1 MSLQWKTYSWAPFN
15 LKASYIQSDSLSLE
29 IDQLDLAL
37 ISQLL
42 FETGFLSETDGTQLL
57 EYAPKGRLENLSIF
71 MPFEVGIDS
80 EFLFKSNISGVDI
93 GSVSGS
99 PAIGGLHGYIQAN
112 YSVASK
118 IGVGFAEIDSQEFK
132 INLPNIFTN
141 TWEYDNVNGRLNFRL
156 DLNEGQKLDLASSVI
171 FAESE
176 AIDGQVIFSLKDQ
189 RIEGQDREAE
199 IEIIAGAT
207 RADVAYKHLYLPDGP
222 NIKQSVRNTMDYLN
236 EAILRGDIET
246 GGVLYRGS
254 SLPGATA
261 NEKTFQSYFVL
272 SDSEIRF
279 SEEWPV
285 ITKISGI
292 VTTDDNNIDIKVASG
307 DSLGVDL
314 WNVFG
319 EIRKDE
325 SDLNWLRLTGNVA
338 GETSL
343 GLNYLQNAPLRSGLT
358 DAVSNWETRGD
369 FIADLSINVPLDG
382 LNTDAE
388 VRLDLSL
395 ESNSLI
401 IPDYSL
407 NFDKLSGP
415 IVFDTRTGLEETQ
428 LNGDLFAETV
438 NVSLGSESRDGEI
451 QKIFVSAEGSVSKEQ
466 LEGWPKQSVF
476 VKSILSRAE
485 GHFPYVADL
494 ILDQSEDK
502 TAHFLSI
509 TSDLSGVSIDLPKPL
524 SKYSPSTMP
533 LSLDFEFGDKQLVS
547 GNLGEQLNF
556 VLELDNNLGNGIVY
570 FGDDHIDLST
580 LINDKSA
587 GITILGNIDR
597 VVVKEWTDL
606 IADLDISGNQSPG
619 FGQRLALVDVIAD
632 SFEVYDQDLPSVNIR
647 VQEDSQ
653 NSLTVNLISDS
664 IQGDILIPPDN
675 SEYLKIDLD
684 YIHLRG
690 EDEQNSSGEYLEQ
703 DELYNSKISAPS
715 VNEEEEDPLLSID
728 PRLLPRLRF
737 STDEFSIGSRS
748 YGSWSF
754 SLNPNDLGAS
764 FDDLIFDFRGLRLG
778 MEGPYVDGT
787 EVDEYAARFAPS
799 FTWNFNGIE
808 HSSSL
813 TGIIYADDMA
823 NVLTSNGYAASIESE
838 DAIFFT
844 DITWPGSPAYFAGS
858 RLSGEIDLDID
869 NGRFQQGSGGQGAL
883 RLISI
888 LNFDA
893 IMRRAR
899 LSDDLVRTG
908 FAYDEIEAELTL
920 REGQVEIE
928 DRLVI
933 SGPSSLYQITG
944 ELDLREETITGEMF
958 VTLPFSDNIPW
969 LGLLTANLPLAVG
982 AYLFDQIFGNQVDS
996 LTSAV
1001 YTLSGPWE
1009 DLEPEFKQAFGS
1021 PNSSQDSAIQ

>member
-1 MSLQWKTYSWAPFN
+1 M
-15 LKASYIQSDSLSLE
+15 QS
-29 IDQLDLAL
+29 
-37 ISQLL
+37 
-42 FETGFLSETDGTQLL
+42 
-57 EYAPKGRLENLSIF
+57 
-71 MPFEVGIDS
+71 
-80 EFLFKSNISGVDI
+80 
-93 GSVSGS
+93 
-99 PAIGGLHGYIQAN
+99 
-112 YSVASK
+112 
-118 IGVGFAEIDSQEFK
+118 
-132 INLPNIFTN
+132 
-141 TWEYDNVNGRLNFRL
+141 
-156 DLNEGQKLDLASSVI
+156 
-171 FAESE
+171 
-176 AIDGQVIFSLKDQ
+176 
-189 RIEGQDREAE
+189 
-199 IEIIAGAT
+199 
-207 RADVAYKHLYLPDGP
+207 
-222 NIKQSVRNTMDYLN
+222 
-236 EAILRGDIET
+236 
-246 GGVLYRGS
+246 
-254 SLPGATA
+254 
-261 NEKTFQSYFVL
+261 
-272 SDSEIRF
+272 
-279 SEEWPV
+279 
-285 ITKISGI
+285 
-292 VTTDDNNIDIKVASG
+292 
-307 DSLGVDL
+307 
-314 WNVFG
+314 
-319 EIRKDE
+319 
-325 SDLNWLRLTGNVA
+325 
-338 GETSL
+338 
-343 GLNYLQNAPLRSGLT
+343 APLHSGLT
-358 DAVSNWETRGD
+358 DTVSNWETKGD

-438 NVSLGSESRDGEI
+438 NVSLGSESREGEI
-451 QKIFVSAEGSVSKEQ
+451 QKIFVSAEGSVSNEQ
-466 LEGWPKQSVF
+466 LEEWPKQSVF
-476 VKSILSRAE
+476 VKSILSRTE

-580 LINDKSA
+580 LINNESA
-587 GITILGNIDR
+587 GVTILGNIDR

-703 DELYNSKISAPS
+703 DELYNSKVSAPS

>member
-1 MSLQWKTYSWAPFN
+1 KSYSWAPFN
-15 LKASYIQSDSLSLE
+15 LKASYIPSNSLSLQV
-29 IDQLDLAL
+29 DQLDLAL

-42 FETGFLSETDGTQLL
+42 FESGFLSETDGPQLL
-57 EYAPKGRLENLSIF
+57 EYAPTGRLENLSIF
-71 MPFEVGIDS
+71 MPFEDGVEG
-80 EFLFKSNISGVDI
+80 EFLFKSNISSMDI

-99 PAIGGLHGYIQAN
+99 PAIGGLNGYIEAN

-118 IGVGFAEIDSQEFK
+118 VGEGFAEIDSREFR

-141 TWEYDNVNGRLNFRL
+141 TWEYDHVNGRLNFRL

-176 AIDGQVIFSLKDQ
+176 AIDGKVIFSLKDQ

-199 IEIIAGAT
+199 IELIAGAT
-207 RADVAYKHLYLPDGP
+207 RADAVYKHLYLPDGP

-285 ITKISGI
+285 ITQISGI
-292 VTTDDNNIDIKVASG
+292 VTTDDNNIDIKVDSG
-307 DSLGVDL
+307 SSLGVDL
-314 WNVFG
+314 RNVFG
-319 EIRKDE
+319 EIGKDG
-325 SDLNWLRLTGNVA
+325 SDLNWLRLAGSVA
-338 GETSL
+338 GETSV
-343 GLNYLQNAPLRSGLT
+343 GLNYLQNAPLRSGLADT
-358 DAVSNWETRGD
+358 VSNWETKGD
-369 FIADLSINVPLDG
+369 FIADLSVNVPLEG
-382 LNTDAE
+382 LNADAE

-395 ESNSLI
+395 ENNSLI

-407 NFDKLSGP
+407 NFNKLSGP

-428 LNGDLFAETV
+428 LNGDLFAQAV
-438 NVSLGSESRDGEI
+438 NVSLDSESREGEV

-466 LEGWPKQSVF
+466 LEEWPKQSVF
-476 VKSILSRAE
+476 VKSILGRAE

-494 ILDQSEDK
+494 ILDQSGDE
-502 TAHFLSI
+502 TTHFLNI

-524 SKYSPSTMP
+524 SKYSSSVMP
-533 LSLDFEFGDKQLVS
+533 LSLDFEFGDKQLIS

-556 VLELDNNLGNGIVY
+556 VLELDNNLGSGIAY

-580 LINDKSA
+580 LINNESA

-606 IADLDISGNQSPG
+606 IADLDTSGNQSPG

-653 NSLTVNLISDS
+653 NSLMVNLISDS
-664 IQGDILIPPDN
+664 IQGEILVPPDN
-675 SEYLKIDLD
+675 GEYLKIDLD
-684 YIHLRG
+684 YLRLGG
-690 EDEQNSSGEYLEQ
+690 EDEQNSSSEYLEQ
-703 DELYNSKISAPS
+703 DELYNSNISRPR

-754 SLNPNDLGAS
+754 SLNPNDQGAS

-799 FTWNFNGIE
+799 FTWNFNGVE

-823 NVLTSNGYAASIESE
+823 EVLTSNGYAASIESE

-844 DITWPGSPAYFAGS
+844 DITWAGSPAYFAGS

-1001 YTLSGPWE
+1001 YRLSGPWE

>member
-1 MSLQWKTYSWAPFN
+1 M
-15 LKASYIQSDSLSLE
+15 
-29 IDQLDLAL
+29 
-37 ISQLL
+37 
-42 FETGFLSETDGTQLL
+42 
-57 EYAPKGRLENLSIF
+57 
-71 MPFEVGIDS
+71 
-80 EFLFKSNISGVDI
+80 
-93 GSVSGS
+93 
-99 PAIGGLHGYIQAN
+99 
-112 YSVASK
+112 
-118 IGVGFAEIDSQEFK
+118 
-132 INLPNIFTN
+132 
-141 TWEYDNVNGRLNFRL
+141 
-156 DLNEGQKLDLASSVI
+156 
-171 FAESE
+171 
-176 AIDGQVIFSLKDQ
+176 
-189 RIEGQDREAE
+189 
-199 IEIIAGAT
+199 
-207 RADVAYKHLYLPDGP
+207 
-222 NIKQSVRNTMDYLN
+222 
-236 EAILRGDIET
+236 
-246 GGVLYRGS
+246 
-254 SLPGATA
+254 
-261 NEKTFQSYFVL
+261 
-272 SDSEIRF
+272 
-279 SEEWPV
+279 
-285 ITKISGI
+285 
-292 VTTDDNNIDIKVASG
+292 
-307 DSLGVDL
+307 
-314 WNVFG
+314 
-319 EIRKDE
+319 
-325 SDLNWLRLTGNVA
+325 
-338 GETSL
+338 
-343 GLNYLQNAPLRSGLT
+343 
-358 DAVSNWETRGD
+358 
-369 FIADLSINVPLDG
+369 
-382 LNTDAE
+382 
-388 VRLDLSL
+388 
-395 ESNSLI
+395 
-401 IPDYSL
+401 
-407 NFDKLSGP
+407 
-415 IVFDTRTGLEETQ
+415 
-428 LNGDLFAETV
+428 
-438 NVSLGSESRDGEI
+438 
-451 QKIFVSAEGSVSKEQ
+451 
-466 LEGWPKQSVF
+466 
-476 VKSILSRAE
+476 
-485 GHFPYVADL
+485 
-494 ILDQSEDK
+494 
-502 TAHFLSI
+502 
-509 TSDLSGVSIDLPKPL
+509 
-524 SKYSPSTMP
+524 
-533 LSLDFEFGDKQLVS
+533 
-547 GNLGEQLNF
+547 
-556 VLELDNNLGNGIVY
+556 
-570 FGDDHIDLST
+570 
-580 LINDKSA
+580 
-587 GITILGNIDR
+587 
-597 VVVKEWTDL
+597 
-606 IADLDISGNQSPG
+606 
-619 FGQRLALVDVIAD
+619 
-632 SFEVYDQDLPSVNIR
+632 
-647 VQEDSQ
+647 
-653 NSLTVNLISDS
+653 NLISDS